1 MNDRRSGTRI
11 SRGRVFIERLELR
24 GFHGC
29 FAHERQDGQMF
40 EIDLELAADLGEAA
54 QSDSL
59 AATIDYGAVV
69 ALTEKIFCGAPR
81 HLVEAAALDIA
92 EALLEAFSRIDSVV
106 VRVGKLTPPIPAKLR
121 VAGVE
126 IEVKRER

>member
-1 MNDRRSGTRI
+1 MNDRRSDTRI

-29 FAHERQDGQMF
+29 FAHERENGQMF
-40 EIDLELAADLGEAA
+40 EINLELAADLAEAA
-54 QSDSL
+54 RSDSL

-69 ALTEKIFCGAPR
+69 ALTRQVFCAAPR
-81 HLVEAAALDIA
+81 HLVEAAAFDIA
-92 EALLEAFSRIDSVV
+92 EALLEAFARIDSVI
-106 VRVGKLTPPIPAKLR
+106 VRVGKLTPPIPEKLR

-126 IEVKRER
+126 IEVRRER

>member
-1 MNDRRSGTRI
+1 MNDRRSELRI
-11 SRGRVFIERLELR
+11 SRGRVFVERLELR

-29 FAHERQDGQMF
+29 FAHERRDGQMF

-54 QSDSL
+54 ESDSL

-69 ALTEKIFCGAPR
+69 ALTRQVFCGAPR

-92 EALLEAFSRIDSVV
+92 EALLDAFSRIDSVI
-106 VRVGKLTPPIPAKLR
+106 VRVGKLRPPIPAKLR

-126 IEVKRER
+126 IEVRRER

>member
-1 MNDRRSGTRI
+1 MNDRRSDHQI
-11 SRGRVFIERLELR
+11 SQGRVFVERLELR

-29 FAHERQDGQMF
+29 FAHERRDGQMF
-40 EIDLELAADLGEAA
+40 EIDLELAADLAEAA
-54 QSDSL
+54 KSDSL

-69 ALTEKIFCGAPR
+69 ALTRQVFCGAPR
-81 HLVEAAALDIA
+81 HLVEAAAFDIA
-92 EALLEAFSRIDSVV
+92 EALLEAFPRIDSVL
-106 VRVGKLTPPIPAKLR
+106 VRVGKLTPPIPENLR

>member
-1 MNDRRSGTRI
+1 MNDRHSNYQI
-11 SRGRVFIERLELR
+11 SRGTVFVERLELR

-29 FAHERQDGQMF
+29 FAHERENGQMF
-40 EIDLELAADLGEAA
+40 EINLELAADLAEAA
-54 QSDSL
+54 KSDSL

-69 ALTEKIFCGAPR
+69 ALTRQVFCRAPR

-92 EALLEAFSRIDSVV
+92 EALLAAFARIDSVI
-106 VRVGKLTPPIPAKLR
+106 VRVGKLTPPIPEKLR